1 MFTRKFFYRCLLFIV
16 SALLI
21 VVFLPKE
28 SEHHFAHEINRPW
41 SYSLLT
47 APFDIPVYRDTTSVR
62 HLKDSIDRVF
72 EPVFKRDVTLEKTSV
87 SEFAK
92 RLNSTPNIKL
102 TPAQKNIML
111 GLVEDIYENGIVSPE
126 TDKDIH
132 SGKIRN
138 VRFIT
143 DNVAIS
149 VPAKSFLSTREAYA
163 YLDSAMRTPEYRTA
177 LSLISSAEILHPNIG
192 LDTVENS
199 RLLNDLYKTAMAPIG
214 VIQQGERIIDR
225 GELVTPKLSVVLDTY
240 EEMANKRTTTTVNSQ
255 YYPLAGQ
262 ALFVA
267 ILLGCVYLYL
277 LIFRPA
283 MFEKSKN
290 LVFIL
295 LMMVSFVIFTAIM
308 NVSVD
313 DGAFMVPMTI
323 LPIMAVIFLDSR
335 TALFLHIVTT
345 LICASMIVYQFGY
358 IIMQFVAGCV
368 AIDAIKDLSR
378 RSQLIKTAFL
388 VFLSYSVT
396 YVAMEVMVNGSVM
409 GLQPRMFGNLAVNAV
424 LVSFAYILMFIIEKM
439 FGFTSRVTLVELS
452 DINLPLLRE
461 LSEKCPGT
469 FDHSMRV
476 GNLAAEA
483 AAKIGA
489 NVQLVRTGALYHD
502 IGKTRNPSFFTENQ
516 HGVNPHD
523 TLDPQSSARIVI
535 GHVEDGMRMAK
546 DNKLPE
552 IVRNFITEHH
562 GKGMAKYFYNTY
574 CNDHPDE
581 EVDSSKFSY
590 PGPNPRSREASILMM
605 ADAVEA
611 ASRSLPEYTPE
622 AIRAL
627 VDKIVNTQV
636 IDGLHSDSD
645 LSFHDIKVIKETFVK
660 LLQTMY
666 HSRISYPDL
675 KK

>member
-1 MFTRKFFYRCLLFIV
+1 MFTRKFFNRLLLFLV
-16 SALLI
+16 SAALI

-28 SEHHFAHEINRPW
+28 SEHHFMHEVNRPW

-62 HLKDSIDRVF
+62 LLKDSIDREF
-72 EPVFKRDVTLEKTSV
+72 EPVFKRDVTLEKTTV

-92 RLNSTPNIKL
+92 RLNSNGNIKL

-111 GLVEDIYENGIVSPE
+111 GVVEDIYENGIVSPE
-126 TDKDIH
+126 LDRDIH

-149 VPAKSFLSTREAYA
+149 VPSKPFLSTREAYA
-163 YLDSAMRTPEYRTA
+163 FLDSAMRTPEYRTA
-177 LSLISSAEILHPNIG
+177 LSLISSADLIRPNIV
-192 LDTVENS
+192 LDTVES
-199 RLLNDLYKTAMAPIG
+199 TRLLNDLYKTVMAPIG

-225 GELVTPKLSVVLDTY
+225 GELVTPKLSVVIDTY

-262 ALFVA
+262 VLFVF
-267 ILLGCVYLYL
+267 ILLTCIYLYL
-277 LIFRPA
+277 MIFRPNL
-283 MFEKSKN
+283 FGETKN
-290 LVFIL
+290 LIFIL
-295 LMMVSFVIFTAIM
+295 LMMVCFIIFTAVM

-313 DGAFMVPMTI
+313 EGAFMVPMTI

-345 LICASMIVYQFGY
+345 LICASMVVYQFGY
-358 IIMQFVAGCV
+358 IIMQFAAGCV
-368 AIDAIKDLSR
+368 AIDSIKDLSR

-388 VFLSYSVT
+388 VFIAYSVT
-396 YVAMEVMVNGSVM
+396 CVALEVMVNGSVM

-424 LVSFAYILMFIIEKM
+424 LVSFAYVLMFIFEKI

-502 IGKTRNPSFFTENQ
+502 IGKTKNPSFFTENQ
-516 HGVNPHD
+516 HGINPHD
-523 TLDPQSSARIVI
+523 ALDPLNSARIVI
-535 GHVEDGMRMAK
+535 NHVKDGMEMAK
-546 DNKLPE
+546 ENNLPP
-552 IVRNFITEHH
+552 IVRSFITEHH
-562 GKGMAKYFYNTY
+562 GAGVAKYFYNTY
-574 CNDHPDE
+574 CNSHPDE
-581 EVDSSKFSY
+581 EVDRSQFAY

-611 ASRSLPEYTPE
+611 ASRSLPEYTDE
-622 AIRAL
+622 SIQNL
-627 VDKIVNTQV
+627 VDKIVNAQV
-636 IDGLHSDSD
+636 VDGLHNDSD
-645 LSFHDIKVIKETFVK
+645 LSFHDIKVIKQTFVK
-660 LLQTMY
+660 LLKTMY
-666 HSRISYPDL
+666 HSRVSYPDL